1 MSDDIR
7 IVQPCPNCKQRLH
20 IRISYVGSK
29 VACRHCQHQFSVRD
43 PASSQFV
50 LSDSGLALLQ
60 RVDEMLEQTQFQ
72 APGGKEPPLPSP

>member
-20 IRISYVGSK
+20 IRMSYVGSK
-29 VACRHCQHQFSVRD
+29 VACRHCQHQFIVRD
-43 PASSQFV
+43 PSSSQFV

-60 RVDEMLEQTQFQ
+60 RVDEMLEQSQLQ
-72 APGGKEPPLPSP
+72 APARPSEPNP